1 MRVFIAVEISNADIL
16 KKIQRFQENLQIDVK
31 PTKINQIH
39 FTLQFLGE
47 IDEELCEK
55 VKDVL
60 RTIAFS
66 QFDLSLKGIGGFPN
80 LKNPRVIWIGVDK
93 KGAEKLIE
101 LAKEIEMKLTPLGFE
116 KDRKFKPHLTVLRVK
131 HKVGD
136 ISLRMKE
143 YEAIEF
149 GTQAVSKIKLKRSV
163 LSPKGPEYSDLL
175 VVNENEK

>member
-1 MRVFIAVEISNADIL
+1 MRTFVAIEVDDKGIL
-16 KKIQRFQENLQIDVK
+16 QKIRSVQESTSFKASPIRID
-31 PTKINQIH
+31 QIH

-60 RTIAFS
+60 RTITFS
-66 QFDLSLKGIGGFPN
+66 QFDLSLKGVGGFPN
-80 LKNPRVIWIGVDK
+80 LKNPRVIWIGADK

-101 LAKEIEMKLTPLGFE
+101 IAEEIELMLTPLGFE
-116 KDRKFKPHLTVLRVK
+116 KDKKFKPHLTVLRVK

-136 ISLRMKE
+136 ISLQMKE

-149 GTQAVSKIKLKRSV
+149 GTQVISKIKLKRSV

>member
-1 MRVFIAVEISNADIL
+1 MRVFIAVEISDVDIL
-16 KKIQRFQENLQIDVK
+16 KKIQRFQENLQIDAK
-31 PTKINQIH
+31 PTKIDQIH

-47 IDEELCEK
+47 IDKEKCEK
-55 VKDVL
+55 VKDLL
-60 RTIAFS
+60 RTITFS
-66 QFDLSLKGIGGFPN
+66 QFDLSLKGVGGFPN
-80 LKNPRVIWIGVDK
+80 LKNPRVIWIGIDK
-93 KGAEKLIE
+93 KGAEKLVEMTKKIQ
-101 LAKEIEMKLTPLGFE
+101 MKLTSLGFE
-116 KDRKFKPHLTVLRVK
+116 KDKKFKPHLTVLRVK

-149 GTQAVSKIKLKRSV
+149 GTQVVSKIKLKRSV